1 MVSYSYK
8 RDKKRKMPDKL
19 RLKVRA
25 AVSEISWLVTV
36 VFQVNYRK
44 HLSVKALL
52 RLAVQQLIVEG
63 LAFLATL
70 NLPLLHSAESGSSFL
85 AYLYQGVTV

>member
-1 MVSYSYK
+1 
-8 RDKKRKMPDKL
+8 MPDKL

-70 NLPLLHSAESGSSFL
+70 NLPLFHSAESGSSFL